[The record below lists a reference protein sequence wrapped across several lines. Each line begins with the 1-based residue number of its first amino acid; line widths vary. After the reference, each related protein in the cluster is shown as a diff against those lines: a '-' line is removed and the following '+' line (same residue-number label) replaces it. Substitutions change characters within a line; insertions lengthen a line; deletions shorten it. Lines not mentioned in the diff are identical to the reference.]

1 MLIIRLVVLWCFRLL
16 GTNIYDTLHKVNNAE
31 VCLFRRKNVFRE
43 TILEMLLSPLLCAG
57 LTNSRVVVLL
67 LLTLCSEK
75 KSLVYLFSHFSCVL
89 TPSKALECRGDIKT
103 MFKPG
108 EQQSVSV
115 KETVI
120 CDERQQWREIISQ

>member
-1 MLIIRLVVLWCFRLL
+1 M
-16 GTNIYDTLHKVNNAE
+16 TNIYDTLHKINTAE
-31 VCLFRRKNVFRE
+31 VCLLRRKKVCRE
-43 TILEMLLSPLLCAG
+43 PILEMLPSPLLCAG
-57 LTNSRVVVLL
+57 LTNSRAVVLL
-67 LLTLCSEK
+67 LLLCSEK

-108 EQQSVSV
+108 GKQSVSV

-120 CDERQQWREIISQ
+120 CDERQQWKEIISQ